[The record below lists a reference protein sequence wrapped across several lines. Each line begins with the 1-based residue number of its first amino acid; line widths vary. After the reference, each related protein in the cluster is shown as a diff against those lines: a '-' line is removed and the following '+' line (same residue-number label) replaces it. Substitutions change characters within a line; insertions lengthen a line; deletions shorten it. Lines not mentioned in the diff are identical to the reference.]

1 MSDSYDAGTAR
12 LNIAPHW
19 GTFFQDVDARLRANR
34 SELQVKV
41 VPEGVH
47 QFRANLESQLRSLR
61 PEIKVG
67 VDLDM
72 GDLQARLNTRLAA
85 MRPEVAVQANVDLND
100 ARTQVAAF
108 REWASR
114 PIEMKVDVDTAG
126 ATAAMAGLRAVIES
140 AGGTSTVN
148 VNVDTAAAYSQVA
161 AFRTWAGRPIHINLD
176 IDATGALGALALLT
190 TSVHALHALIGSL
203 PPIPIPP
210 GGGGGGL
217 GGLTGGLNA
226 VSMAASAAKIG
237 LIALG
242 AVSLVPLIGQ
252 LVQAAG
258 VIATLP
264 AMAAAASATIAT
276 IAIGSTG
283 LKDAFEKGKAL
294 SDNGA
299 EEAAA
304 AAKSAAAAQRAL
316 ASAQKDVARTAEQG
330 ADSIAR
336 AERNVADAQK
346 AQLRSLQDLTQ
357 ARKDAQAQIEDLNL
371 SLKAASLTEEDAT
384 LSIREAWKRLREVQ
398 FDPRADRDARDRA
411 DLTYR
416 QSIQRL
422 AEVRARN
429 GDLQREV
436 EAANAAGVE
445 GAKNVVDAKEQVAA
459 ADEALAQ
466 AQIDRERAYRDS
478 AEANAEALQ
487 RVADAQEALAEAQ
500 SSGAKSLDEY
510 NKALANLSPNAR
522 EFVESTRALGDEW
535 KNLRFAVQDSLFADM
550 GPKITELAQNYLPL
564 LTDGLSGLANVLNG
578 GLKSAMDWLMTDE
591 VKGDISAILDRTA
604 EALGPLLNGFGN
616 LSKAMLDLSVVGA
629 DLLPSISGAFEDGT
643 GGFAQMIHEM
653 RTTID
658 DNGKSQLHNF
668 MQEAIDTFAQIW
680 RIIKNI
686 SGMAKG
692 LFAGSDEVGESWL
705 DTIEE
710 TTARLN
716 KEWGTPEGQQR
727 IKDFFNEVKQ
737 IVSDIAQIIQTASN
751 IAGLLSTG
759 LPSAPTKIPG
769 ATSGVIED
777 LLNGDVDQAVDRLS
791 DVGGE
796 TWSDMIRTMGGA
808 VTPFTGTAI
817 DIGVAGLRKVGRWFG
832 IGDDDAPTGENEFLT
847 REQLQELGAGPGGGS
862 GGVGEI
868 APRGRRPHGPDSD
881 STSFSLT
888 DPSSWMESWDGF
900 ADSVSEKSGEV
911 VEGLGKTKDKAI
923 ELGREAG
930 SWIGEKASG
939 AWNGLTSSIETG
951 WQNHVAPAWDALKTD
966 GLGGLADHFTSKIT
980 NGAVTSWQDLPAKIG
995 EGVGNILENHFPGLK
1010 GGLDRL
1016 GGFFAGLRDNARGI
1030 WDEIV
1035 SDIAGFVNKI
1045 IDLINWGVGGLW
1057 NKVDGFL
1064 LGKLPDWTDIEHVQ
1078 WGQSSASKGAGA
1090 QKTVPGMET
1099 GGFVPLEPGTQWG
1112 KDGVLRV
1119 LAPGEFV
1126 FSKPAVD
1133 AAGVENLTAF
1143 NAAARG
1149 GRRPSTEGMFA
1160 MEAGGRVTRD
1170 DPAWEMLKR
1179 GHDFAKAQDGKPYQ
1193 WAGPTGPGDSFDCS
1207 GFMLSIA
1214 AEILG
1219 YNPWQRY
1226 GYTGSFSPGVGG
1238 PLGFKPGLGAG
1249 LSVGVFDN
1257 PGGEGGGHMA
1267 GTLSGVEG
1275 LPDINVES
1283 GGWPSMV
1290 KYGTNN
1296 AAGASHSQF
1305 PWKFHLPIVDGA
1317 FVDPGPGGGSSGP
1330 TIAEQTS
1337 LVGKFIDGLL
1347 NPIRDQIRETVGEP
1361 PPEARAIPLGLF
1373 EKLIEPVKEFAIE
1386 KAGVIDVVAEGVT
1399 ALKDAILSP
1408 AKSLGNFLFHRDT
1421 GGNLPPGYNL
1431 VLNETGEDE
1440 YILNPEQWQIIGD
1453 LGKTAREIGPFLAEL
1468 LGGEYIPPSEEVA
1481 SYADYQAYLAG
1492 TAPGAG
1498 GAGGPLPSEA
1508 QATYDQ
1514 YGDPTKPGM
1523 SALLATSTQMQAV
1536 DLAQTYS
1543 VKAQDYFRET
1553 GKEILNELAADA
1565 LGLSGGV
1572 QVGTI
1577 ITQDVPAVMTRLQ
1590 RLADMAARG
1599 YNRTNGR

>member
-1 MSDSYDAGTAR
+1 MADSYDAGTAR

-217 GGLTGGLNA
+217 GGLTGGLSA
-226 VSMAASAAKIG
+226 VGMAASVAKIG
-237 LIALG
+237 LITLG

-258 VIATLP
+258 VLATLP
-264 AMAAAASATIAT
+264 AMATAAAATIAT

-283 LKDAFEKGKAL
+283 IKDAFEKGKAL

-304 AAKSAAAAQRAL
+304 AAKSTAAAQRTL

-346 AQLRSLQDLTQ
+346 TAQRSQQDLTQ
-357 ARKDAQAQIEDLNL
+357 ARKDAQTQIEDLNL
-371 SLKAASLTEEDAT
+371 ALNASKLTEEDAT

-398 FDPRADRDARDRA
+398 VDPRADRDARDRA

-436 EAANAAGVE
+436 EAANTAGVE
-445 GAKNVVDAKEQVAA
+445 GAKNVVDAKEQVAD

-466 AQIDRERAYRDS
+466 AQIDRDHAYRDS
-478 AEANAEALQ
+478 SDANAEALQ

-500 SSGAKSLDEY
+500 SSAGKSLDEY

-535 KNLRFAVQDSLFADM
+535 KNLRFAVQDSLFAGM

-578 GLKSAMDWLMTDE
+578 SLKSAMDWLMTDE
-591 VKGDISAILDRTA
+591 VKGDTSAILDRTA
-604 EALGPLLNGFGN
+604 ETLGPLLNGFGN

-716 KEWGTPEGQQR
+716 KGWGTPEGQQK

-737 IVSDIAQIIQTASN
+737 IVSDVLQIIQTASTL
-751 IAGLLSTG
+751 AGTLSKG
-759 LPSAPTKIPG
+759 LPDAPTKVPG
-769 ATSGVIED
+769 ATSGALED

-808 VTPFTGTAI
+808 VTPFTGAAI
-817 DIGVAGLRKVGRWFG
+817 DIGVDGLRKVGRWFG
-832 IGDDDAPTGENEFLT
+832 IGDDDAQTDENESLT
-847 REQLQELGAGPGGGS
+847 QEQLQELGAGPGGGS
-862 GGVGEI
+862 GGVGDI
-868 APRGRRPHGPDSD
+868 APRRRRPHGANAGP
-881 STSFSLT
+881 TGFSLT
-888 DPSSWMESWDGF
+888 DPSSWMDSWDGF
-900 ADSVSEKSGEV
+900 ADSVSDKADGV
-911 VEGLGKTKDKAI
+911 IDGLDRTKDKAI

-939 AWNGLTSSIETG
+939 AWNGLVSSIETG
-951 WQNHVAPAWDALKTD
+951 WTNHVSPAWEALKNE

-1010 GGLDRL
+1010 GGLDKV
-1016 GGFFAGLRDNARGI
+1016 GEFFAGLRDNARGI
-1030 WDEIV
+1030 WNEIV
-1035 SDIAGFVNKI
+1035 SDIAGFVNTI

-1057 NKVDGFL
+1057 SKVDGFL
-1064 LGKLPDWTDIEHVQ
+1064 LGKLPDWTPIEHVT
-1078 WGQSSASKGAGA
+1078 WGQTSASKGTSGP

-1133 AAGVENLTAF
+1133 AAGVENLSAF

-1170 DPAWEMLKR
+1170 DPAWDAIRR

-1257 PGGEGGGHMA
+1257 PGGDGGGHMA

-1275 LPDINVES
+1275 LPDLNVES
-1283 GGWPSMV
+1283 SGGEGV
-1290 KYGTNN
+1290 RYGRGARGATNPM
-1296 AAGASHSQF
+1296 F
-1305 PWKFHLPIVDGA
+1305 PWQFHLPIVNGA

-1347 NPIRDQIRETVGEP
+1347 NPIRDQIGETVGEP

-1386 KAGVIDVVAEGVT
+1386 KAGVIDVVAEGVL

-1440 YILNPEQWQIIGD
+1440 YILNPEQWDLIGQ
-1453 LGKTAREIGPFLAEL
+1453 LGDTARQVGPYLAAFLGADF
-1468 LGGEYIPPSEEVA
+1468 IPPSEEVA

-1492 TAPGAG
+1492 KAPGAG

-1508 QATYDQ
+1508 QETYEQ

-1536 DLAQTYS
+1536 ELAQTYTA
-1543 VKAQDYFRET
+1543 KAQDYFRET
-1553 GKEILNELAADA
+1553 GKEILSELAADA

-1590 RLADMAARG
+1590 RLADMSARG

>member
-1 MSDSYDAGTAR
+1 MADSYDAGTAR

-346 AQLRSLQDLTQ
+346 AQLRSQQDLTQ

-398 FDPRADRDARDRA
+398 VDPRADRDARDRA

-466 AQIDRERAYRDS
+466 AQIDRDRAYRDS

-578 GLKSAMDWLMTDE
+578 SLKSAMDWLMTDE

-668 MQEAIDTFAQIW
+668 MQEAIDTFAQLW

-705 DTIEE
+705 KTLED

-716 KEWGTPEGQQR
+716 KEWGTPEGQQK

-737 IVSDIAQIIQTASN
+737 IVSDVLQIIQTASTLAGILSKGYRSLPGTEPAGATAGAVN
-751 IAGLLSTG
+751 DTLNGNFGGALSRIGEVGGDQWTKLQTVLGGANLGPLTGWAIDGGVAGWRKIAGL
-759 LPSAPTKIPG
+759 
-769 ATSGVIED
+769 
-777 LLNGDVDQAVDRLS
+777 
-791 DVGGE
+791 
-796 TWSDMIRTMGGA
+796 
-808 VTPFTGTAI
+808 F
-817 DIGVAGLRKVGRWFG
+817 
-832 IGDDDAPTGENEFLT
+832 GDDDESTGENEAPT
-847 REQLQELGAGPGGGS
+847 EEQLRELGAGAGGGS
-862 GGVGEI
+862 GVGEI
-868 APRGRRPHGPDSD
+868 GGRTR
-881 STSFSLT
+881 
-888 DPSSWMESWDGF
+888 
-900 ADSVSEKSGEV
+900 
-911 VEGLGKTKDKAI
+911 
-923 ELGREAG
+923 RR
-930 SWIGEKASG
+930 ASG
-939 AWNGLTSSIETG
+939 ASGDSGFSLFDPDSWRESWEGLTASVSDGWSEHIAPTWDSLTTRAGEIGGSFLTNIRGYAGDAWSGLSTGVETG
-951 WQNHVAPAWDALKTD
+951 WNQHIAPAWDALKTD

-1045 IDLINWGVGGLW
+1045 IDLVNWGVGGLW

-1523 SALLATSTQMQAV
+1523 SALLATSTQMQAL
-1536 DLAQTYS
+1536 DLMDAYS
-1543 VKAQDYFRET
+1543 VKAAEWAKQT
-1553 GKEILNELAADA
+1553 QVELINDLVSP
-1565 LGLSGGV
+1565 LGMSGV

-1577 ITQDVPAVMTRLQ
+1577 VTQDVPTAMTRLQ